1 MGHWPDEPSSESD
14 GGAFRPALSRRSS
27 RSPTKKAAVLPP
39 TGKKKKKPTVTIPVV
54 DTMQRRSASGRST
67 PVTPAN
73 SAGVIPATSTD
84 VWTAYASLTETLAEI
99 VPRAT
104 PGYFKSYLHSG
115 DYDSA
120 HEATLA
126 ALNAL
131 AASNARLGEDL
142 ADEAWQI
149 FEDVYG
155 VSRDDGNN
163 DISDALHACIGAAEG
178 DVMSVMDL
186 MNVVH
191 DLRFWPDYE
200 ARREAEQDP
209 FATLSALER
218 QLPKSA
224 GTTSPPK
231 TTRVLNG
238 NRLTRPV
245 SEPPQQRTKQTEQR
259 VGNGN
264 IREAKVRAV
273 PGSKAPA
280 GSAST
285 STSTSTSTSVSGAST
300 PVRTSPPR
308 ARNMPATYTQG
319 FAPSPVAWTTVN
331 SKKPKRGP
339 HPLSANIP
347 AYARGAPAPSL
358 AAKDPEE
365 LTPAEC
371 YARGAAARR
380 AREDA
385 MRAAGRHFRSG
396 QKHIQASVAG
406 HYAAQAREA
415 ATAAREW
422 ELRGARL
429 LVDEQLESRP
439 ATIDLHYMSVEQA
452 VTIAKETASRHHSGG
467 DGGTLIIITGKG
479 IHSAGN
485 RGVLGPAVQ
494 RALTAEGYRVTRQE
508 GYLAVRSR

>member
-1 MGHWPDEPSSESD
+1 MP
-14 GGAFRPALSRRSS
+14 
-27 RSPTKKAAVLPP
+27 LPV
-39 TGKKKKKPTVTIPVV
+39 TGKKKKRPTVTIPVV

-67 PVTPAN
+67 PVTQLTAS

-115 DYDSA
+115 DYESA
-120 HEATLA
+120 HAATLA
-126 ALNAL
+126 ALTAL

-142 ADEAWQI
+142 AEEAWQI

-155 VSRDDGNN
+155 VSRY
-163 DISDALHACIGAAEG
+163 DAEDELADTLHTCIGAADG

-200 ARREAEQDP
+200 ARRELERDP

-218 QLPKSA
+218 DLPKSA
-224 GTTSPPK
+224 AAASPPK
-231 TTRVLNG
+231 ATRVQNG

-245 SEPPQQRTKQTEQR
+245 SEPPQPRVKEPQQRT
-259 VGNGN
+259 GHGN
-264 IREAKVRAV
+264 IREAKVRPV
-273 PGSKAPA
+273 PGAKAPP
-280 GSAST
+280 GSST
-285 STSTSTSTSVSGAST
+285 STSSAGTSASVSGAST
-300 PVRTSPPR
+300 PMRTSLPR
-308 ARNMPATYTQG
+308 RTPAPASYTHG
-319 FAPSPVAWTTVN
+319 FAPSPVAWKTVN
-331 SKKPKRGP
+331 SKRSKRGA
-339 HPLSANIP
+339 HPLAASIP
-347 AYARGAPAPSL
+347 AYSRGGPAPTL
-358 AAKDPEE
+358 ARDPEA

-371 YARGAAARR
+371 YAHGAAARQ

-385 MRAAGRHFRSG
+385 MRAAGRHFRAG

-415 ATAAREW
+415 ASAAREW

-429 LVDEQLESRP
+429 LVGEQLENSRS
-439 ATIDLHYMSVEQA
+439 TIDLHYMSVEQA
-452 VTIAKETASRHHSGG
+452 VTIAKETAARWTAAG
-467 DGGTLIIITGKG
+467 DGGTLVIITGKG
-479 IHSAGN
+479 IHSAGH

-494 RALTAEGYRVTRQE
+494 RALAAEGYRVTRQE

>member
-1 MGHWPDEPSSESD
+1 
-14 GGAFRPALSRRSS
+14 
-27 RSPTKKAAVLPP
+27 
-39 TGKKKKKPTVTIPVV
+39 
-54 DTMQRRSASGRST
+54 MQRRSASGRST
-67 PVTPAN
+67 PVTPASN
-73 SAGVIPATSTD
+73 TAGVIPATSTD

-104 PGYFKSYLHSG
+104 PGYFRSYLHSG

-155 VSRDDGNN
+155 VSRDDGN
-163 DISDALHACIGAAEG
+163 DDLSDALHACIGAAEG

-200 ARREAEQDP
+200 ARREAERDP

-218 QLPKSA
+218 DLPKSA
-224 GTTSPPK
+224 GPSSPPK
-231 TTRVLNG
+231 TTRALNG

-245 SEPPQQRTKQTEQR
+245 SEPPKQRDKQPEQR

-264 IREAKVRAV
+264 IRGVKVRAV
-273 PGSKAPA
+273 PGAKAPP
-280 GSAST
+280 GSSPST
-285 STSTSTSTSVSGAST
+285 SASVSGAST

-308 ARNMPATYTQG
+308 ARRQPATYTQG

-331 SKKPKRGP
+331 SKRAKRGA
-339 HPLSANIP
+339 HPLAASIP
-347 AYARGAPAPSL
+347 AYSRGAPAPTPV
-358 AAKDPEE
+358 KDPEA

-371 YARGAAARR
+371 YARGAAARQ

-415 ATAAREW
+415 ASAAREW

-429 LVDEQLESRP
+429 LVGEQLESSRS
-439 ATIDLHYMSVEQA
+439 TIDLHYMSVEQA
-452 VTIAKETASRHHSGG
+452 VTIARETASRWSAAG
-467 DGGTLIIITGKG
+467 DGGTLVIITGKG
-479 IHSAGN
+479 IHSAGH

>member
-1 MGHWPDEPSSESD
+1 M
-14 GGAFRPALSRRSS
+14 
-27 RSPTKKAAVLPP
+27 KKAAALPA

-54 DTMQRRSASGRST
+54 DTMQRRTASGRST

-84 VWTAYASLTETLAEI
+84 VWTAYASLTETLADI

-104 PGYFKSYLHSG
+104 PSYFRSYLHSG

-191 DLRFWPDYE
+191 DLRSWPDYE

-209 FATLSALER
+209 FAALSALEK

-224 GTTSPPK
+224 VTTSPPK
-231 TTRVLNG
+231 TTRALNG

-245 SEPPQQRTKQTEQR
+245 SEPPQQRSKQPEQR

-273 PGSKAPA
+273 PGSKAPP
-280 GSAST
+280 GSTSSTSASA
-285 STSTSTSTSVSGAST
+285 SGAST
-300 PVRTSPPR
+300 PMRTSPPR

-319 FAPSPVAWTTVN
+319 FAPSPVAWKTVN
-331 SKKPKRGP
+331 SKKPKRGA
-339 HPLSANIP
+339 HPLSASIP

-358 AAKDPEE
+358 VAKDPEA

-371 YARGAAARR
+371 YARGAAARQ

-415 ATAAREW
+415 ATAAKEW

-429 LVDEQLESRP
+429 LVGEQLENSR

-452 VTIAKETASRHHSGG
+452 VTIAKETAQRWHAGG
-467 DGGTLIIITGKG
+467 DGGTLVIITGKG